1 MMILPRLPEDGECL
15 CGKLCIPEE
24 LDLNSVEQSDEEV
37 DKFVQALIES
47 MSKPL
52 RGGYHG

>member
-1 MMILPRLPEDGECL
+1 MIIFPSIPEDS
-15 CGKLCIPEE
+15 CGMLCIPET
-24 LDLNSVEQSDEEV
+24 LDLPPEKTEEQEQEEV

-52 RGGYHG
+52 RGGSHG